1 MRLSRWPSPGI
12 GSANHRAFLAPS
24 QVETIRRA
32 RAAGT
37 PLAPIA
43 GAFGVS
49 VKQVSRI
56 ARGERW
62 AKK

>member
-1 MRLSRWPSPGI
+1 MRLSRWPSPGR
-12 GSANHRAFLAPS
+12 GTANHQARLADP

-43 GAFGVS
+43 QRFGISVS
-49 VKQVSRI
+49 QVSRI
-56 ARGERW
+56 AARKSR
-62 AKK
+62 